1 MKTYYISAIM
11 AGLACLSLYSCE
23 EKNPETPD
31 TPDTPVVP
39 TISISL
45 SEARETAIDFTLT
58 PANAETVAWQIVE
71 TGTTVPGAEEIIS
84 SGNQVG
90 TETGTYTADNLTAGT
105 SYVIA
110 AAALNGET
118 YSSVATL
125 EATTTVNEPDPV
137 APTLTIESATPTR
150 DGLTFTYS
158 QENAEAISYV
168 IVGGSDVIPQADDI
182 IQEGTQVDLNQNEVV
197 VEGYTPNTS
206 YILAVAA
213 QSGSAYSEV
222 QSEHFTTL
230 FEYQIDEDIELTFT
244 SVRIDGISEGSN
256 GVSRFVTTFTTDKG
270 AELTTV
276 FYADLVDGS
285 PATGTYNVVSTTAS
299 NAEAFEIIAGDVSS
313 SGGQYT
319 FVKVDDSNM
328 AGVGSGS
335 MEIAADNIS
344 FDFVINEYYTLS
356 GSYVG
361 NITVPS
367 STIGSNMTKDILD
380 VAFNTTE
387 FGTSFSLSTWA
398 NDPEMRINIAEK
410 GDNAGF
416 KKGDEFRATF
426 FIDNNNGVLPDGTY
440 NVGDKLASGT
450 FIDYAQGTY
459 LIKKKPGASSSEH
472 INAPAA
478 SGTVTVSTEANGDRT
493 VSFELYDDMGH
504 RFTGSYTGQLQ

>member
-23 EKNPETPD
+23 EKNPE

-105 SYVIA
+105 SYIIA

-137 APTLTIESATPTR
+137 APTLTIESAIPTR

-168 IVGGSDVIPQADDI
+168 IVGGSDAIPHADDI
-182 IQEGTQVDLNQNEVV
+182 IQEGTQVDLSQNEVV
-197 VEGYTPNTS
+197 VEGLTPNTS
-206 YILAVAA
+206 YILAMAA

-222 QSEHFTTL
+222 QSEHFTTM
-230 FEYQIDEDIELTFT
+230 FEYQIDEDMDLTFT
-244 SVRIDGISEGSN
+244 SVRLVGMSETEN
-256 GVSRFVTTFTTDKG
+256 GVNRIITTFTTDDG
-270 AELTTV
+270 IELTTL

-285 PATGTYNVVSTTAS
+285 PATGTYNVVSTGNS
-299 NAEAFEIIAGDVSS
+299 EAFDIIAGNVS
-313 SGGQYT
+313 SGGGQFT
-319 FVKVDDSNM
+319 FVQVDDSNLG
-328 AGVGSGS
+328 AVEGGS

-344 FDFVINEYYTLS
+344 FNFVINQYYTLS
-356 GSYVG
+356 GSYTGKIAAV
-361 NITVPS
+361 S
-367 STIGSNMTKDILD
+367 AIGSDLTEDVLD
-380 VAFNTTE
+380 V
-387 FGTSFSLSTWA
+387 FSLAECQYKMTVWSDQVRIIITEME
-398 NDPEMRINIAEK
+398 NGNPETLGNEFWTDIMINYDGTNI
-410 GDNAGF
+410 
-416 KKGDEFRATF
+416 
-426 FIDNNNGVLPDGTY
+426 IPLGTY
-440 NVGDKLASGT
+440 NVGEEVVSGT
-450 FIDYAQGTY
+450 ASANNYTEGTT
-459 LIKKKPGASSSEH
+459 LTLKDSDTPRSEY
-472 INAPAA
+472 ICAPAA
-478 SGTVTVSTEANGDRT
+478 SGTVTIAQEENGDIT
-493 VSFELYDDMGH
+493 VSFDLYDDLGH
-504 RFTGSYTGQLQ
+504 NFTGSYTGEPTVTSWV

>member
-23 EKNPETPD
+23 EKNPE

-105 SYVIA
+105 SYIIA

-137 APTLTIESATPTR
+137 APTLTIESAIPTR

-168 IVGGSDVIPQADDI
+168 IVGGSDAIPHADDI
-182 IQEGTQVDLNQNEVV
+182 IQEGTQVDLSQNEVV
-197 VEGYTPNTS
+197 VEDLKPNTS
-206 YILAVAA
+206 YILAMAA

-222 QSEHFTTL
+222 QSEHFTTM
-230 FEYQIDEDIELTFT
+230 FEYQIDEDMDLTFT
-244 SVRIDGISEGSN
+244 SVRIDGITEGSN
-256 GVSRFVTTFTTDKG
+256 GVSRFVTTFITDG
-270 AELTTV
+270 EVELTTV

-335 MEIAADNIS
+335 MEISADNIS
-344 FDFVINEYYTLS
+344 FDFVINQYYTLS
-356 GSYVG
+356 GSYAG
-361 NITVPS
+361 KIAAPS
-367 STIGSNMTKDILD
+367 STIGSNMTDDIFD
-380 VAFNTTE
+380 VTFNNTE
-387 FGTSFSLSTWA
+387 FGTTFTLSTWA

-416 KKGDEFRATF
+416 KKGNEFRATF
-426 FIDNNNGVLPDGTY
+426 FINNNNGVLPDGTY
-440 NVGDKLASGT
+440 TVDDELESGT
-450 FIDYAQGTY
+450 FVDYADGTY
-459 LIKKKPGASSSEH
+459 LIIKEPGASSSER

-478 SGTVTVSTEANGDRT
+478 SGTVTVSTEENGYRT
-493 VSFELYDDMGH
+493 VSFDLCDDLGH
-504 RFTGSYTGQLQ
+504 KFTGSYTGQLQ

>member
-23 EKNPETPD
+23 EKNPE

-90 TETGTYTADNLTAGT
+90 AETGTYTADNLTAGT
-105 SYVIA
+105 SYIIA

-168 IVGGSDVIPQADDI
+168 IVGGSDAIPHADDI
-182 IQEGTQVDLNQNEVV
+182 IQEGTKVDLSQNEVV
-197 VEGYTPNTS
+197 VEDLTPNTS
-206 YILAVAA
+206 YILAMAA

-222 QSEHFTTL
+222 QSEHFTTM
-230 FEYQIDEDIELTFT
+230 FEYQIDEDMDLTFT
-244 SVRIDGISEGSN
+244 SVRIDGITEGSN
-256 GVSRFVTTFTTDKG
+256 GVSRFVTTFITDKEV
-270 AELTTV
+270 ELTTV

-328 AGVGSGS
+328 AGVGGGS
-335 MEIAADNIS
+335 MEISADNIS
-344 FDFVINEYYTLS
+344 FDFVINQYYTLS
-356 GSYVG
+356 GSYAG
-361 NITVPS
+361 KIAAPS
-367 STIGSNMTKDILD
+367 STIGSNMTGDIFD
-380 VAFNTTE
+380 VTFNNTE
-387 FGTSFSLSTWA
+387 FGTTFTLSTWA

-416 KKGDEFRATF
+416 KKGNEFRATF

-459 LIKKKPGASSSEH
+459 LIIKEPGASSSER

-478 SGTVTVSTEANGDRT
+478 RGTVTVSTEANGDRT
-493 VSFELYDDMGH
+493 VSFDLYDDLGH

>member
-23 EKNPETPD
+23 EKNPE

-168 IVGGSDVIPQADDI
+168 IVGGSDAIPHADDI
-182 IQEGTQVDLNQNEVV
+182 IQEGTQVDLSQNEVV
-197 VEGYTPNTS
+197 VESLKPNTS
-206 YILAVAA
+206 YILAMAA

-222 QSEHFTTL
+222 QSEHFTTM
-230 FEYQIDEDIELTFT
+230 FEYQIDEDMDLTFT
-244 SVRIDGISEGSN
+244 SVRIDGITEGSN
-256 GVSRFVTTFTTDKG
+256 GVSRFVTTFITDDEV
-270 AELTTV
+270 ELTTV

-335 MEIAADNIS
+335 MEISADNIS
-344 FDFVINEYYTLS
+344 FDFVINQYYTLS
-356 GSYVG
+356 GSYAG
-361 NITVPS
+361 KIAAPS
-367 STIGSNMTKDILD
+367 STIGSNMTGDTLN
-380 VAFNTTE
+380 VTFNNTE
-387 FGTSFSLSTWA
+387 FGTTFTLSTWA

-416 KKGDEFRATF
+416 KKGNEFRATF
-426 FIDNNNGVLPDGTY
+426 FINNNNGVLPDGTY
-440 NVGDKLASGT
+440 TVGDKLASGT

-459 LIKKKPGASSSEH
+459 LIIKEPGASSSER

-478 SGTVTVSTEANGDRT
+478 SGKVTVSTEENGDRT
-493 VSFELYDDMGH
+493 VSFDLKDDLGH

>member
-150 DGLTFTYS
+150 DGLTFTYTH
-158 QENAEAISYV
+158 EDAEAIAYV
-168 IVGGSDVIPQADDI
+168 VVGRSEAIPHAEEILQN
-182 IQEGTQVDLNQNEVV
+182 GTQVDLSQDEVT
-197 VEGYTPNTS
+197 VEGQIPNTE
-206 YILAVAA
+206 YTLAVAA
-213 QSGSAYSEV
+213 QNGTAYSEV
-222 QSEHFTTL
+222 QHEFFTTL
-230 FEYQIDEDIELTFT
+230 YDYQIDEDIELTFT

-256 GVSRFVTTFTTDKG
+256 GVSRFVTTFTTDEG
-270 AELTTV
+270 AELTTL
-276 FYADLVDGS
+276 FYANLVDES
-285 PATGTYNVVSTTAS
+285 PEAGTYNVVSTGTTDAFSVIEGDLNVGRGS
-299 NAEAFEIIAGDVSS
+299 N
-313 SGGQYT
+313 T
-319 FVKVDDSNM
+319 FVKVNDSNLG
-328 AGVGSGS
+328 AVVGGS
-335 MEIAADNIS
+335 MQIAADNIT

-356 GSYVG
+356 GSYAG

-367 STIGSNMTKDILD
+367 STRGSNMTGDILD
-380 VAFNTTE
+380 VTFNTTE
-387 FGTSFSLSTWA
+387 FGTTFTLSTWA

-416 KKGDEFRATF
+416 KRGDEFRATF
-426 FIDNNNGVLPDGTY
+426 FIEDNNGVLPDGTY
-440 NVGDKLASGT
+440 TVGDVLESGT
-450 FIDYAQGTY
+450 FIDNTKGTY
-459 LIKKKPGASSSEH
+459 LIIKDPGASSSER

-478 SGTVTVSTEANGDRT
+478 RGTVTVSTETNGDRT
-493 VSFELYDDMGH
+493 VSFDLYDDVGH

>member
-31 TPDTPVVP
+31 TPVMP

-168 IVGGSDVIPQADDI
+168 IVGGSDAIPHADDI
-182 IQEGTQVDLNQNEVV
+182 IQEGTQVDLSQNEVV
-197 VEGYTPNTS
+197 VESLTPNTS
-206 YILAVAA
+206 YILAMAA

-222 QSEHFTTL
+222 QSEHFTTM
-230 FEYQIDEDIELTFT
+230 FEYQIDEDMDLTFT
-244 SVRIDGISEGSN
+244 SVRIDGITEGSN
-256 GVSRFVTTFTTDKG
+256 GVSRFVTTFITDDEV
-270 AELTTV
+270 ELTTV

-335 MEIAADNIS
+335 MEISADNIS
-344 FDFVINEYYTLS
+344 FDFVINQYYTLS
-356 GSYVG
+356 GSYAG
-361 NITVPS
+361 KIAAPS
-367 STIGSNMTKDILD
+367 STIGSNMTGDILD
-380 VAFNTTE
+380 VTFNNTE
-387 FGTSFSLSTWA
+387 FGTTFTLSTWA

-416 KKGDEFRATF
+416 TKGNEFRATF
-426 FIDNNNGVLPDGTY
+426 FINNNNGVLPDGTY
-440 NVGDKLASGT
+440 TVGDKLASGT

-459 LIKKKPGASSSEH
+459 LIIKEPGASSSER

-478 SGTVTVSTEANGDRT
+478 SGKVTVSTEANGDRT
-493 VSFELYDDMGH
+493 VSFDLKDDLGH

>member
-1 MKTYYISAIM
+1 M
-11 AGLACLSLYSCE
+11 AGLACLSLFSCE
-23 EKNPETPD
+23 EKQPETPD
-31 TPDTPVVP
+31 TPDTPVEP
-39 TISISL
+39 TVSISL
-45 SEARETAIDFTLT
+45 VGEAKTTSIDFSLT
-58 PANAETVAWQIVE
+58 PANAESVAWQIVE
-71 TGTTVPGAEEIIS
+71 AGETVPTAEEILA
-84 SGNQVG
+84 SGHSAG
-90 TETGTYTADNLTAGT
+90 TETATYTADGLTPET
-105 SYVIA
+105 SYVLA
-110 AAALNGET
+110 AAAANGDL

-125 EATTTVNEPDPV
+125 EVTTLAEGGGEVI
-137 APTLTIESATPTR
+137 APTVAIESVRPKR
-150 DGLTFTYS
+150 DGLTFTYT
-158 QENAEAISYV
+158 QEDAEAIAYV
-168 IVGGSDVIPQADDI
+168 VVGRSEAIPHAEEILQN
-182 IQEGTQVDLNQNEVV
+182 GTQVDLSQDEVT
-197 VEGYTPNTS
+197 VEGQIPNTE
-206 YILAVAA
+206 YTLAVAA
-213 QSGSAYSEV
+213 QNGTAYSEV
-222 QSEHFTTL
+222 QHKFFTTL
-230 FEYQIDEDIELTFT
+230 YDYQIDEDTELTFT

-270 AELTTV
+270 AELTTL
-276 FYADLVDGS
+276 FYANLVDES
-285 PATGTYNVVSTTAS
+285 PEAGTYNVVSTGTTD
-299 NAEAFEIIAGDVSS
+299 AFSIIEGEL
-313 SGGQYT
+313 SGGSGYNT
-319 FVKVDDSNM
+319 FVKVDDSNLG
-328 AGVGSGS
+328 AVVGGS
-335 MEIAADNIS
+335 MEIAADNIT

-367 STIGSNMTKDILD
+367 STTGSNMTKDILD

-459 LIKKKPGASSSEH
+459 LIIKDPGASSSER

-478 SGTVTVSTEANGDRT
+478 RGTVTVSTEENGDRT
-493 VSFELYDDMGH
+493 VSFDLYDDVGH

>member
-23 EKNPETPD
+23 EKNPE

-105 SYVIA
+105 SYIIA

-168 IVGGSDVIPQADDI
+168 IVGGSDAIPHADDI
-182 IQEGTQVDLNQNEVV
+182 IQEGTRVDLSQNEVV
-197 VEGYTPNTS
+197 VESLTPNTS
-206 YILAVAA
+206 YILAMAA

-222 QSEHFTTL
+222 QSEHFTTM
-230 FEYQIDEDIELTFT
+230 FEYQIDEDMDLTFT
-244 SVRIDGISEGSN
+244 SVRIDGITEGSN
-256 GVSRFVTTFTTDKG
+256 GVSRFVTTFITDDEV
-270 AELTTV
+270 ELTTV

-335 MEIAADNIS
+335 MEISADNIS
-344 FDFVINEYYTLS
+344 FDFVINQYYTLS
-356 GSYVG
+356 GSYAG
-361 NITVPS
+361 KIAAPS
-367 STIGSNMTKDILD
+367 STIGSNMTGDILD
-380 VAFNTTE
+380 VTFNNTE
-387 FGTSFSLSTWA
+387 FGTTFTLSTWA

-416 KKGDEFRATF
+416 KKGNEFRATF
-426 FIDNNNGVLPDGTY
+426 FINNNNGVLPDGTY
-440 NVGDKLASGT
+440 TVGDKLASGT

-459 LIKKKPGASSSEH
+459 LIIKEPGASSSER

-478 SGTVTVSTEANGDRT
+478 SGKVTVSTEANGDRT
-493 VSFELYDDMGH
+493 VSFDLKDDLGH

>member
-23 EKNPETPD
+23 EKNPE

-105 SYVIA
+105 SYIIA

-118 YSSVATL
+118 YSIVATL

-158 QENAEAISYV
+158 QENAEAISYMV
-168 IVGGSDVIPQADDI
+168 IGGSDAIPHADDI
-182 IQEGTQVDLNQNEVV
+182 IQEGTQVDLSQNEVV
-197 VEGYTPNTS
+197 VESLMPNTS

-222 QSEHFTTL
+222 QSEHFTTM

-244 SVRIDGISEGSN
+244 SVRIDGISGDDNEAK
-256 GVSRFVTTFTTDKG
+256 RFVTVFTTEDG
-270 AELTTV
+270 AELTTL
-276 FYADLVDGS
+276 FYANLVDGS
-285 PATGTYNVVSTTAS
+285 PEAGTYNVVSTGITD
-299 NAEAFEIIAGDVSS
+299 AFSIIEGEVP
-313 SGGQYT
+313 GGNGYNT
-319 FVKVDDSNM
+319 FVKIDDSNLG
-328 AGVGSGS
+328 AVVGGS
-335 MEIAADNIS
+335 MVIAADSIS

-356 GSYVG
+356 GSYAG
-361 NITVPS
+361 KIAAPS
-367 STIGSNMTKDILD
+367 STIGSNMTEDIFD

-416 KKGDEFRATF
+416 KKGDRK
-426 FIDNNNGVLPDGTY
+426 G
-440 NVGDKLASGT
+440 
-450 FIDYAQGTY
+450 
-459 LIKKKPGASSSEH
+459 
-472 INAPAA
+472 
-478 SGTVTVSTEANGDRT
+478 R
-493 VSFELYDDMGH
+493 
-504 RFTGSYTGQLQ
+504 

>member
-23 EKNPETPD
+23 EKNPE

-105 SYVIA
+105 SYIIA

-118 YSSVATL
+118 YSIVATL

-158 QENAEAISYV
+158 QENAEAISYMV
-168 IVGGSDVIPQADDI
+168 IGGSDAIPHADDI
-182 IQEGTQVDLNQNEVV
+182 IQEGTQVDLSQNEVV
-197 VEGYTPNTS
+197 VESLMPNTS

-222 QSEHFTTL
+222 QSEHFTTM

-244 SVRIDGISEGSN
+244 SVRIDGISGDDNEAK
-256 GVSRFVTTFTTDKG
+256 RFVTVFTTEDG
-270 AELTTV
+270 AELTTL
-276 FYADLVDGS
+276 FYANLVDGS
-285 PATGTYNVVSTTAS
+285 PEAGTYNVVSTGITD
-299 NAEAFEIIAGDVSS
+299 AFSIIEGEVP
-313 SGGQYT
+313 GGNGYNT
-319 FVKVDDSNM
+319 FVKIDDSNLG
-328 AGVGSGS
+328 AVVGGS
-335 MEIAADNIS
+335 MVIAADSIS

-356 GSYVG
+356 GSYAG
-361 NITVPS
+361 KIAALS
-367 STIGSNMTKDILD
+367 STIGSNMTEDIFD
-380 VAFNTTE
+380 VAFNNTE
-387 FGTSFSLSTWA
+387 FGTTFTLSTWA

-416 KKGDEFRATF
+416 KKGNEFRATF
-426 FIDNNNGVLPDGTY
+426 FINNNNGVLPDGTY
-440 NVGDKLASGT
+440 TVGDELESGT
-450 FIDYAQGTY
+450 FVDYADGTY
-459 LIKKKPGASSSEH
+459 LIIKDPGASSSER

-478 SGTVTVSTEANGDRT
+478 SGTVTVSTEENGYRT
-493 VSFELYDDMGH
+493 VSFDLCDDLGH
-504 RFTGSYTGQLQ
+504 KFTGSYTGQLQ